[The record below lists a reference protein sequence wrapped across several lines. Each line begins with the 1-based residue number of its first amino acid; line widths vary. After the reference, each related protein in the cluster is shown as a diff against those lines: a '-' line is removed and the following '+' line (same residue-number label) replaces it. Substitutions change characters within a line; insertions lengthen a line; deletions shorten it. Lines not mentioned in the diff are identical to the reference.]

1 MDWFLY
7 DNGPRHERVKLKCQL
22 GFSWFLLLIFTFFTT
37 MAEKKKKPGEENIL
51 SKKELIVQK
60 LSPEPKTTTMKFTR
74 EGPREFVEYNYDE
87 ILLENI

>member
-1 MDWFLY
+1 
-7 DNGPRHERVKLKCQL
+7 
-22 GFSWFLLLIFTFFTT
+22 